1 MKDNLM
7 EQILLQGP
15 SRDGLYPIFLSKKF
29 IKTKNFAAF
38 IGVTAISEIWHHRLS
53 HPAPPIINKLK
64 QFAQLPVLGPTSHE
78 SLLESCQIAK
88 SKSLPFSESNIVTAE
103 PLEIIHY
110 DLWSSPITSY

>member
-38 IGVTAISEIWHHRLS
+38 IGVTAISEIWHHRLG
-53 HPAPPIINKLK
+53 H
-64 QFAQLPVLGPTSHE
+64 Q
-78 SLLESCQIAK
+78 
-88 SKSLPFSESNIVTAE
+88 
-103 PLEIIHY
+103 
-110 DLWSSPITSY
+110 